1 VLPLAAG
8 EPPLLLP
15 PVRPLLPP
23 RAPGWLALSV
33 LVPELEHAQAKPRI
47 RHDFKMRG
55 SSLRGRSSLEPRF
68 GAQRGADAPAARAM
82 P

>member
-1 VLPLAAG
+1 
-8 EPPLLLP
+8 
-15 PVRPLLPP
+15 
-23 RAPGWLALSV
+23 V

-68 GAQRGADAPAARAM
+68 GAQRSAAPTLPRPAQCHEISSRFHT
-82 P
+82 